1 MNMTDTLAIFSGT
14 VLEEETATL
23 SMAELCHACGVHA
36 ELIAEY
42 VEYGILEPQGREM
55 MAWQFPAISLR
66 RAQRALRLQHDLS
79 INAAGIALA
88 LELLDEVSVLRAQ
101 LAAQQDH

>member
-1 MNMTDTLAIFSGT
+1 MIDTLTIFSGT
-14 VLEEETATL
+14 VLEEETVTI

-36 ELIAEY
+36 GLIAEY

-55 MAWQFPAISLR
+55 MAWRFPATSLH
-66 RAQRALRLQHDLS
+66 RAQRALRLQYDLS

-88 LELLDEVSVLRAQ
+88 LDLLDEVSALQAR
-101 LAAQQDH
+101 LAARQDR

>member
-1 MNMTDTLAIFSGT
+1 MTDMLNIFSGT
-14 VLEEETATL
+14 VLEEETTTF
-23 SMAELCHACGVHA
+23 SMAELCRACGVHA

-55 MAWQFPAISLR
+55 MTWRFPAISLR
-66 RAQRALRLQHDLS
+66 RAQRALSLQHDLR

-101 LAAQQDH
+101 LAARQDC

>member
-1 MNMTDTLAIFSGT
+1 MNMTDMLTIFSGT
-14 VLEEETATL
+14 VLEEETVTI
-23 SMAELCHACGVHA
+23 SMAELCRACGVHA

-55 MAWQFPAISLR
+55 MVWQFPAASLH

-88 LELLDEVSVLRAQ
+88 LDLLDEVSALRAR
-101 LAAQQDH
+101 LAAQQDR

>member
-1 MNMTDTLAIFSGT
+1 MNMTETLTIFSGT

-55 MAWQFPAISLR
+55 TTWRFPATSLR

-88 LELLDEVSVLRAQ
+88 LELLDEVSALRAR
-101 LAAQQDH
+101 LAALQDR